1 MTGPTRSQHDPL
13 RQVTASVVRWRGNT
27 NEVFGDELVSEE
39 PLEIRVRNTAPNST
53 TAFETLAVV
62 MRTPGQDD
70 ELAAGFLFS
79 EGLLVGRGELASI
92 RPGADPDGLPSDNV
106 VDVTPAPGVDL
117 AKRAH
122 DEGYSRKF
130 AVSASCGVC
139 GKNTVSAACAVLPR
153 LPDDG
158 FVVAPEMLYSLPDRL
173 RAGQRVFS
181 QTGGLHG
188 AGIFD
193 RGGNLIAL
201 REDIGRHNAVDKL
214 IGRAMLD
221 AALPLRR
228 RILMVSGRLSF
239 EIVLKALAAGIPLI
253 AAVSAPSSLAIDLAE
268 AGGITIAAFLRG
280 SSVNVYT
287 HPQRIAHH
295 KP

>member
-1 MTGPTRSQHDPL
+1 MSSPTRSQLDPL
-13 RQVTASVVRWRGNT
+13 RQVTAPVVRWHGNER
-27 NEVFGDELVSEE
+27 EVVGDELVTEE
-39 PLEIRVRNTAPNST
+39 PLEIRVRGTGPDGEPAY
-53 TAFETLAVV
+53 ETLAVV

-79 EGLLVGRGELASI
+79 EGLLASRDEI
-92 RPGADPDGLPSDNV
+92 ATIQPGTDSDGLPSDNV
-106 VDVTPAPGVDL
+106 VDVIPTPGVDL
-117 AKRAH
+117 ARRAH

-130 AVSASCGVC
+130 AVNASCGVC

-153 LPDDG
+153 LPEDG
-158 FVVAPEMLYSLPDRL
+158 FVVAPDLLYRLPERL
-173 RAGQRVFS
+173 RAEQRVFS

-193 RGGNLIAL
+193 RDGELIAL

-214 IGRAMLD
+214 IGRALLD
-221 AALPLRR
+221 ATLPLRGCV
-228 RILMVSGRLSF
+228 LMVSGRLSF
-239 EIVLKALAAGIPLI
+239 EIVLKAMAASIPVL

-268 AGGITIAAFLRG
+268 SAGVTIAAFLRG

-287 HPQRIAHH
+287 HPHRVAR
-295 KP
+295 